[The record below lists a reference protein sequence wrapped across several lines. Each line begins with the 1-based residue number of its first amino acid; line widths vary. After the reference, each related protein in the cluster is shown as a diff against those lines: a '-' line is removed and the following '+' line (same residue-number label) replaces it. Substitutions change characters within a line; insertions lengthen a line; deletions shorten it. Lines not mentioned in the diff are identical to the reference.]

1 MNDSGPPPV
10 PHPPYEELRRAAGDD
25 PIARRHLEELHGE
38 LSAERPD
45 PKAVEAHAS
54 RLRGIGDL
62 EARIA
67 TWWES
72 PETQRW
78 VKAIADANL

>member
-1 MNDSGPPPV
+1 
-10 PHPPYEELRRAAGDD
+10 LRRAAGDD
-25 PIARRHLEELHGE
+25 PAAQQHLEALRGE

-45 PKAVEAHAS
+45 AEAVEAHTS
-54 RLRGIGDL
+54 RLRAVADL

-72 PETQRW
+72 PDTQRW